1 MGSMWNPRSIARLL
15 ADLGGI
21 ASARELYPYGLDA
34 QNLRIAHDYDS
45 LRRIRRGWYAHPE
58 IASPIVHAWA
68 WSGLLTC
75 RSAREFGTDP
85 YRQDAHL
92 TLPLHIC
99 VRANSPIAS
108 RPLSARS
115 TVPVVIHWETL
126 PEHDDEPDRR
136 SPRRLIPTAT
146 TIARHESTCDRERA
160 PTYCRPVSRVR
171 HPPSA
176 GWLPETGWLA

>member
-1 MGSMWNPRSIARLL
+1 MWSPRSIARLL

-75 RSAREFGTDP
+75 RSAREFGD
-85 YRQDAHL
+85 
-92 TLPLHIC
+92 
-99 VRANSPIAS
+99 V
-108 RPLSARS
+108 PLSGGVSQHRAGSAFGDYAAFSSGIATSCSVALRS
-115 TVPVVIHWETL
+115 FMECSL
-126 PEHDDEPDRR
+126 K
-136 SPRRLIPTAT
+136 
-146 TIARHESTCDRERA
+146 
-160 PTYCRPVSRVR
+160 
-171 HPPSA
+171 
-176 GWLPETGWLA
+176 